1 MAPTIHPRRAFLK
14 SAATSVLA
22 LPVLDRALLAAPPKK
37 TAPPV
42 LSANRVVINVREMGA
57 TGDGKTKDTLALQQ
71 SLDRCALLGGG
82 EVLVPAGDYFTGAL
96 QIRSNTTLRLAEGA
110 VLNGAPE
117 MSEYP
122 VSQVRWEGKFIKG
135 YLAFVYAIDAEN
147 IRIVGPG
154 RIVGS
159 PAIVGRV
166 QKETRMRLPALME
179 FVSCRNVT
187 VENCHTRQYGMW
199 SIHPVFCENVTF
211 RNVVVESGAD
221 GIDVDSCRQVVIDG
235 CTFQTADDCISLKSG
250 RGSEANKIARPC
262 EDVRISNCTFADSR
276 WACIGIGS
284 EASAGIRNVLVEHCK
299 CTSAYTHAFYIKTRA
314 GRGAYIENITF
325 NDIDVSG
332 VREGFLRIN
341 DLGSGL
347 QDQDPVPGK
356 EGLPA
361 LRNLRFTNIRVTD
374 VPQLVVATEIHP
386 GKPLEGLVLE
396 DISGTARKGMEMANI
411 NGLVLKNIR
420 VTGVS
425 GPMLATSNVHGKGI
439 TNAAPL
445 PAASMPKVPAAI
457 EAPATPYV
465 LK

>member
-1 MAPTIHPRRAFLK
+1 MTSATHHPRRAFLK
-14 SAATSVLA
+14 TAGAGLLA
-22 LPVLDRALLAAPPKK
+22 LPSLGSPLLAAPAKAVSTGAVGAK
-37 TAPPV
+37 VHLNA
-42 LSANRVVINVREMGA
+42 REMGA

-71 SLDRCALLGGG
+71 ALDRCGMLGGG
-82 EVLVPAGDYFTGAL
+82 EVVVPAGEYLTGAL

-110 VLNGAPE
+110 TLNGSPDMAD
-117 MSEYP
+117 YP
-122 VSQVRWEGKFIKG
+122 MSQVRWEGKFVKG
-135 YLAFVYAIDAEN
+135 YLGFLYAIDAEN

-154 RIVGS
+154 KIVGS

-187 VENCHTRQYGMW
+187 VENCFTKQYGMW
-199 SIHPVFCENVTF
+199 SIHPLFCENVAF

-235 CTFQTADDCISLKSG
+235 CTFRTADDCISLKSG

-299 CTSAYTHAFYIKTRA
+299 CTAAYTHAFYIKTRA

-341 DLGSGL
+341 CLGSGL
-347 QDQDPVPGK
+347 QDQDPVPGD

-374 VPQLVVATEIHP
+374 VPQLVIATEVHP
-386 GKPLEGLVLE
+386 KKPLEGLLLE
-396 DISGTARKGMEMANI
+396 NITGTARKGMEMAYI
-411 NGLVLKNIR
+411 NGLVLRNVR
-420 VTGVS
+420 VTGVT
-425 GPMLATSNVHGKGI
+425 GPMLATLNVHGKGI
-439 TNAAPL
+439 GDASPL
-445 PAASMPKVPAAI
+445 PVASLPKVPEPIPFA
-457 EAPATPYV
+457 ATPYV
-465 LK
+465 LH